1 MTREER
7 IKGLTDL
14 LAKDPSDAF
23 SRYALAVEYEA
34 LGEKDKAVAELR
46 LVVERD
52 ASYVAAYRLLGKIH
66 AGLNRTK
73 EAKEYYRRGIEL
85 AEKLNDAHA
94 REEMEEEL
102 EDIEDEW

>member
-7 IKGLTDL
+7 ISALGNL
-14 LAKDPSDAF
+14 LAKDPKDSF

-34 LGEKDKAVAELR
+34 LGEKNKAIEELR
-46 LVVERD
+46 QVLVHD

-66 AGLNRTK
+66 AGLNKTK
-73 EAKEYYRRGIEL
+73 EAKEYYRKGIEL
-85 AEKLNDAHA
+85 AEKLNDTHV

>member
-7 IKGLTDL
+7 IKGLTEL
-14 LAKDPSDAF
+14 LAKDPGDAF

-34 LGEKDKAVAELR
+34 LGDKMKAAAELR
-46 LVVERD
+46 LVLEHD
-52 ASYVAAYRLLGKIH
+52 QSYIAAYRLLGKIH

-73 EAKEYYRRGIEL
+73 EAKEFYRKGIEL
-85 AEKLNDAHA
+85 AEKMNDAHA